1 MFHKY
6 MFQKPKMFQMKIS
19 KDSKFKSD
27 WVEQAKIASW
37 YIKDC
42 AGKSV
47 KISHLVGPGT
57 GIFLTSSIFGFDE
70 RYNDFKCESYKS
82 SLAIKAVWCTVMCL
96 I

>member
-1 MFHKY
+1 

-47 KISHLVGPGT
+47 KISHLVLV
-57 GIFLTSSIFGFDE
+57 IFW
-70 RYNDFKCESYKS
+70 
-82 SLAIKAVWCTVMCL
+82 LAQFLGSMNATMIGCPRN
-96 I
+96 

>member
-37 YIKDC
+37 YIEDC

-47 KISHLVGPGT
+47 KISHLVQ
-57 GIFLTSSIFGFDE
+57 IFGLAQFLGSMNATMTH
-70 RYNDFKCESYKS
+70 RMTFQCENYES
-82 SLAIKAVWCTVMCL
+82 SLAIKAEWCTVMCL
-96 I
+96 K